1 MGRGRSPE
9 TPLLRLDQFSKTLA
23 LGGKGV
29 RYIEFPTEPRALLDD
44 ENLQNLFHTLS

>member
-1 MGRGRSPE
+1 M
-9 TPLLRLDQFSKTLA
+9 LIKDQFSKTLG

-29 RYIEFPTEPRALLDD
+29 KYIEFPTEPRALLGD